1 MQRLDGKV
9 ALVTGGA
16 RGIGEGIVR
25 RFVSEGAR
33 VLITD
38 LLDAEGQALAD
49 ELGSNVAFHHHDV
62 TSRDGWSTVV
72 AAAEARFGKLDCL
85 VNNAGTI
92 VFSAFEDHTNEQID
106 RLINVNLKGVI
117 LGCQAGIPAILRSI
131 GNGGSGGSVV
141 NMSSADGISG
151 ANGVSVYCA
160 TKFAVR
166 GLTKSLALEYGPR
179 GVRVNSIHPGG
190 IYTPLANPM
199 NVPKDVYD
207 KGFWIYAAGKA
218 GEPSDIGAAAAYLA
232 SDDAR
237 YCMGTELSVDGGLNA
252 GHYYMA
258 MPGAP
263 KAPAS

>member
-1 MQRLDGKV
+1 MKRLEGKV

-25 RFVSEGAR
+25 RFVEEGAR

-38 LLDAEGQALAD
+38 LLDEPGAALAG
-49 ELGSNVAFHHHDV
+49 ELGDAAAFLHQDV
-62 TSRDGWSTVV
+62 TSRDDW
-72 AAAEARFGKLDCL
+72 AEAVATAEDHFGRFDCL

-92 VFSAFEDHTNEQID
+92 VFKAFEDQDDAAID
-106 RLINVNLKGVI
+106 RLIDVNLKGVI
-117 LGCQAGIPAILRSI
+117 YGCQAAIPALERT
-131 GNGGSGGSVV
+131 GGGSIV
-141 NMSSADGISG
+141 NMSSADGIAG
-151 ANGVSVYCA
+151 ANAVSVYSS

-166 GLTKSLALEYGPR
+166 GLTKSLALELGPR
-179 GVRVNSIHPGG
+179 GIRVNSIHPGG
-190 IYTPLANPM
+190 IYTPLANPH

-207 KGFWIYAAGKA
+207 KGYWIYPAQASGVPA
-218 GEPSDIGAAAAYLA
+218 DIGAAAAYLA
-232 SDDAR
+232 SDDAK

-263 KAPAS
+263 SRPED

>member
-1 MQRLDGKV
+1 MKRLEGKV

-25 RFVSEGAR
+25 RFAQEGAQ

-38 LLDAEGQALAD
+38 VLEDSGAALAS
-49 ELGSNVAFHHHDV
+49 ELGDKTQFLRHDV
-62 TSRDGWSTVV
+62 TSREDW
-72 AAAEARFGKLDCL
+72 AAAVTRAQEHFGKLDCL

-92 VFSAFEDHTNEQID
+92 VFKAFEEQNDAEID
-106 RLINVNLKGVI
+106 RLIDVNLKGVI
-117 LGCQAGIPAILRSI
+117 YGCQAAIPAIESA
-131 GNGGSGGSVV
+131 GGGSIV

-151 ANGVSVYCA
+151 ANAVSVYCS

-166 GLTKSLALEYGPR
+166 GLTKSLALEFGPR
-179 GVRVNSIHPGG
+179 GIRVNSIHPGG
-190 IYTPLANPM
+190 IYTPLANP
-199 NVPKDVYD
+199 NGVPKDIYD
-207 KGFWIYAAGKA
+207 KGFRVYPAQASGLPA
-218 GEPSDIGAAAAYLA
+218 DIGAAAAYLA

-263 KAPAS
+263 EVVAS